1 MHVHGTAGLHDQTLG
16 ETRKH
21 SFGLLSMVNEPD
33 PPVYN
38 PKGSLYA
45 YLDQETDNFSSDR

>member
-1 MHVHGTAGLHDQTLG
+1 MHAHGTAVLHDQTLG

-21 SFGLLSMVNEPD
+21 SFGLLSMVDEPD

-38 PKGSLYA
+38 PKVSHYA
-45 YLDQETDNFSSDR
+45 YLDQETDNLSSDR